1 MTHSTKTNASIHHHA
16 NHSTIVKRDKE
27 EQEDKTSKIRFNQV
41 SCVYSTF
48 PHVKHLTGMIMAPSP
63 TTTLCYIKP
72 ELGGVRTKR
81 TSIQQDGGIQK
92 APAKIIR
99 KKTPIN
105 QNLFCKSEV

>member
-1 MTHSTKTNASIHHHA
+1 MSHSTKTNASIHHHA

-72 ELGGVRTKR
+72 ELGELETKR
-81 TSIQQDGGIQK
+81 TQQVGGLQN

-99 KKTPIN
+99 KETPIN
-105 QNLFCKSEV
+105 RTQFFCNS